1 MSPDQ
6 TREAVV
12 VGVDHAGSAG
22 DAVDWAAAEAATRG
36 YRLRIVHAFHPLL
49 PADPYGV
56 GSPIDSLQAA
66 RNAAESVLQGYAARA
81 RRVASDLDVATRLP
95 CGSVVRALLDEAGR
109 AQLLVLGRRGLHG
122 LRAVLARSVSVQV
135 AAHASCPVVV
145 IRAARAEGRSPAPP
159 RVVVGVD
166 GASTCDPA
174 LGFAFQA
181 ARQRGV
187 PLAAV
192 HAWALDPP
200 ADLEAVHGPPRM
212 AETVARRTLERALRQ
227 WHSQYPDVP
236 VVTKLVRDEP
246 ARAVTAES
254 RGAAL
259 VVVGSRG
266 RGHLTGAVRG
276 SVSQAVLRH
285 GHSPVAVVRH
295 RLEHP
300 NSRRTYYG
308 FGPARA

>member
-1 MSPDQ
+1 MSPAEA
-6 TREAVV
+6 RPAVV

-22 DAVDWAAAEAATRG
+22 DAVDWAAAEAATRRC
-36 YRLRIVHAFHPLL
+36 RLRIVHAFHPLL

-56 GSPIDSLQAA
+56 ASPIDGLLAA
-66 RNAAESVLQGYAARA
+66 QSAAEAVLWRYAERA
-81 RRVASDLDVATRLP
+81 RSVASDLDVATRMR
-95 CGSVVRALLDEAGR
+95 CGSPVRALLHEASR
-109 AQLLVLGRRGLHG
+109 AQLLAMGRRDLHG
-122 LRAVLARSVSVQV
+122 LRALLARSVSVQL

-145 IRAARAEGRSPAPP
+145 VQPARAAGRSGAPP

-166 GASTCDPA
+166 GASAYSPA

-192 HAWALDPP
+192 HAWAPDPP
-200 ADLEAVHGPPRM
+200 ADLEAVHGPSTM
-212 AETVARRTLERALRQ
+212 AEAFARRSLERALHR
-227 WHSQYPDVP
+227 WHAEYPDVP
-236 VVTKLVRDEP
+236 VVTKLVRDDP
-246 ARAVTAES
+246 AHALTAES

-266 RGHLTGAVRG
+266 RGHLTGTVRG

-285 GHSPVAVVRH
+285 GHSPIAVVRH
-295 RLEHP
+295 RLDH
-300 NSRRTYYG
+300 SSTRRNRYG
-308 FGPARA
+308 FGATTA